1 MRRSRADIDLL
12 PLSDVSSHSSSAT
25 CSLDRSAL
33 LILKHMK
40 DVDAAAA
47 ICLRGLG
54 QKEELKNGQGGVNTS
69 TGFFMFMSAKPLSV
83 CGESPN
89 TAQSA

>member
-1 MRRSRADIDLL
+1 MAQGRVKGRGEITVRRSRADIDLL

-33 LILKHMK
+33 LILKHMQ

-54 QKEELKNGQGGVNTS
+54 QKEELKNGQGG
-69 TGFFMFMSAKPLSV
+69 
-83 CGESPN
+83 
-89 TAQSA
+89 